1 MYIKKCKYCGKEFKS
16 TQPNAEY
23 CGKYHA
29 GKARTERKEAKK
41 EQEMVIKLRNEQI
54 IPMLYSISYIQNNIG
69 QTQRYIKMM
78 YGKEYSVKEIN
89 NLFSELRQELKI
101 QRYE

>member
-1 MYIKKCKYCGKEFKS
+1 MYTKKCEYCGKEFKT
-16 TQPNAEY
+16 TQLTTKY

-29 GKARTERKEAKK
+29 GKARTERKKAKK
-41 EQEMVIKLRNEQI
+41 EQEIVIKLRNEQI

-78 YGKEYSVKEIN
+78 NGKEYSVKEIN